1 MPTRIARMSATELL
15 ARYRRKTLSPV
26 EATKAQFAPVRLIN
40 PNEILGSWDD
50 ITAKHFDNGGIL
62 DQLLA
67 TGR

>member
-1 MPTRIARMSATELL
+1 M
-15 ARYRRKTLSPV
+15 V

-40 PNEILGSWDD
+40 PTEVLGSWDE